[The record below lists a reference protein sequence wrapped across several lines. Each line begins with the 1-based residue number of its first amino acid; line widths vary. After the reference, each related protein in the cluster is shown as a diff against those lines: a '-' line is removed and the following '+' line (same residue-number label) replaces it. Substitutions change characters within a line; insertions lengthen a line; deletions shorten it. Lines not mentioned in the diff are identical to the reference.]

1 MKDKFFSDEFL
12 LESKTAQKL
21 YFDNAKDLPIIDY
34 HCHLP
39 PNEIAS
45 DRKFDN
51 ISQIWLHGDHYKW
64 RAMRANGV
72 AEKYCTGDTSDYEK
86 FLKWAETVP
95 YTVRNPLFHWTH
107 MELKTP
113 FSIKKLLNPQSAD
126 EIYNKTNEQLQSTF
140 SVRKLIDHFNVQVIC
155 TTDDPIDSLE
165 FHKKISQE
173 NYQVKI
179 LPAFRPDKAML
190 VENKALFSTYLKSL
204 SEVTN
209 LDIKNY
215 SNFIDALRNRHSYFH
230 DNGCSLADH
239 GMEEIFA
246 EEYTESEIETIFLK
260 ILTQTD
266 LDEIELKKFKSA
278 VLIELTSMNYEKG
291 WVQQFHISATRN
303 TNSRMFKQLGPDT
316 GYDCIGESNVILPLL
331 KFFDRLDKNNRLAK
345 TIVYNLNPKDNA
357 AIASAIGSF
366 QDGKIPGKIQWGAA
380 WWFLDNMY
388 GIEEHLNTLSNL
400 GLLSRFI
407 GMLTDSRSFLSFP
420 RHDYFRRILCNL
432 FGDDVEKG
440 LLPNDLNL
448 LGMIIEDICYNNAKN
463 YFEF

>member
-1 MKDKFFSDEFL
+1 MKDKFFSEEFL

-39 PNEIAS
+39 PDEIAS

-107 MELKTP
+107 MELKNP
-113 FSIKKLLNPQSAD
+113 FGIKKLLNPQSAD
-126 EIYNKTNEQLQSTF
+126 EIFKQTNEKLQNTF

-155 TTDDPIDSLE
+155 TTDDPVDSLE
-165 FHKKISQE
+165 FHKTISQE

-179 LPAFRPDKAML
+179 LPAFRPDKALL
-190 VENKALFSTYLKSL
+190 VENKDLFNTFLKSL

-209 LDIKNY
+209 QEIRNY
-215 SNFIDALRNRHSYFH
+215 SNFIEALQNRHSYFH
-230 DNGCSLADH
+230 ENGCSLADH
-239 GMEEIFA
+239 GMEKIFA
-246 EEYTESEIETIFLK
+246 EDYIENEIEAIFSK
-260 ILTQTD
+260 IITQND
-266 LDEIELKKFKSA
+266 LNEIEIKKFKSA
-278 VLIELTSMNYEKG
+278 VLFELTSMNYDRG

-303 TNSRMFKQLGPDT
+303 TNTRMFNRLGPDT

-331 KFFDRLDKNNRLAK
+331 RFFDKLDKNNKLAK

-380 WWFLDNMY
+380 WWFLDNKF

-440 LLPNDLNL
+440 VLPNDLNL
-448 LGMIIEDICYNNAKN
+448 LGMIIKDICYNNAKN
-463 YFEF
+463 YFGF